1 MVSLAAGSGFFP
13 FLRGCFRRPFLKH
26 QKHEYIVLLV
36 INNRLFFNILPAL
49 NMNIADSVL
58 ACSCLYKNSL

>member
-49 NMNIADSVL
+49 KMILPTAF
-58 ACSCLYKNSL
+58 